1 VAERAEAAA
10 VARAIVD
17 ANRYLTLGTADDS
30 GLPWATPVY
39 FAVDGYGEY
48 FRLSA
53 PEARHSRNLAVR
65 PEAGIV
71 IFDSRVPIGT
81 GQAVYVSAITDQ
93 VPEADLE
100 RALEI
105 YSRRSVADGGRV
117 WGTEHVLPPARHRLY
132 RATAREHF
140 VLDPHDERVAVDL
153 AATE

>member
-1 VAERAEAAA
+1 MAERAELAA
-10 VARAIVD
+10 VARAVVD
-17 ANRYLTLGTADDS
+17 ANRYLTLGTADAS

-39 FAVDGYGEY
+39 YAVEGYRE
-48 FRLSA
+48 FFWVSS
-53 PEARHSRNLAVR
+53 PEARHSRNLAIR

-100 RALEI
+100 QALEI

-117 WGTEHVLPPARHRLY
+117 WGTEHVLPPACHRLY

-153 AATE
+153 AATQ